1 MVTNP
6 RLNNARRNTTN
17 NTCKDHAQPDKKPI
31 RNKHTEN
38 TFTVIHQNICSLLN
52 KKEELLNSLI
62 GISPKIVCITEHHL
76 LDEELEGMPLYP
88 CTLVAKCC
96 R

>member
-17 NTCKDHAQPDKKPI
+17 NTCMDHFQPDKKLI
-31 RNKHTEN
+31 WNKHTEN
-38 TFTVIHQNICSLLN
+38 TFTIIHQNICSLLN

-62 GISPKIVCITEHHL
+62 GHDINRNLPANYLYDRTSPT
-76 LDEELEGMPLYP
+76 
-88 CTLVAKCC
+88 
-96 R
+96 